1 VLRSISGSF
10 RQRGIRKARQACKK
24 SFDNKKGRRSRLSIK
39 PVMSGICRID
49 RDDAATTLLQAA
61 GDWPLA
67 HSGQRDMPAAAM
79 VHVTDSRCGI
89 DLNTLGWKKVDL
101 PMALQLA

>member
-1 VLRSISGSF
+1 
-10 RQRGIRKARQACKK
+10 
-24 SFDNKKGRRSRLSIK
+24 
-39 PVMSGICRID
+39 MSGICRID

-89 DLNTLGWKKVDL
+89 DLNTLG
-101 PMALQLA
+101 